1 MEKKYI
7 LAIDQGTT
15 TTKVVI
21 FDREGIPVSNV
32 FREIRQIYPNP
43 GWVEHD
49 PREYWET
56 TKDCISEALKT
67 KQIRPEEIMAIGI
80 TMQRETTILWNK
92 STGEP
97 YHNAINWQCRRTIEI
112 CEDLKAQGYERM
124 VREKTG
130 IVIDPYFS
138 GTKIRW
144 ILDNVPGLRQKA
156 EAGEV
161 CFGTVDTWLL
171 WHLSG
176 GQVHATDYTNAS
188 RTMLF
193 NVKEI
198 KWDDEL
204 LAMLEIPRE
213 ILPETRP
220 SSGIFGY
227 TSPEL
232 FDGVRIPIAGIAGD
246 QHAATF
252 GQTCFKPGM
261 AKNTYGTS
269 LAMVMNI
276 GDQFIL
282 SDHGVTTDLG
292 WGINDHIVYAF
303 EGVVFVGGAVVQW
316 LRDGLHIIEHA
327 RETEKMA
334 QMVPDSGGIYIVP
347 AFTGLCTPYWDSY
360 ARGTIVGITRGTTR
374 EHFARAALESIAY
387 QTKDVLDAMVA
398 DSGHS
403 LDSLRVDGRAVGND
417 FLMQFQADIL
427 GVPVQRPV
435 VTDMAA
441 LGAAYMAGLAVG
453 FWEDTDQL
461 VEQWKVDRTF
471 EPTMP
476 DEKRQELYNGWKR
489 AVERSLGWA
498 RKR

>member
-1 MEKKYI
+1 MEKKYV

-21 FDREGIPVSNV
+21 FDREGTPVASAYQ
-32 FREIRQIYPNP
+32 EIQQIFPQP

-56 TKDCISEALKT
+56 TKHCIDKALTEK
-67 KQIRPEEIMAIGI
+67 KIHPAELAAIGI
-80 TMQRETTILWNK
+80 TMQRETTILWDR

-97 YHNAINWQCRRTIEI
+97 LFNAIVWQCRRSMEI
-112 CEDLKAQGYERM
+112 CEDLKARGYEGM

-130 IVIDPYFS
+130 LVIDPYFS
-138 GTKIRW
+138 GTKIKW
-144 ILDNVPGLRQKA
+144 ILDNVPEAKQKA
-156 EAGEV
+156 NDGQL

-171 WHLSG
+171 WKLTG
-176 GQVHATDYTNAS
+176 GQVHATDYSNAS

-193 NVKEI
+193 NIRDV

-213 ILPETRP
+213 ILPETKP

-227 TSPEL
+227 TDPEL
-232 FDGVRIPIAGIAGD
+232 FAGERIPIAGIAGD
-246 QHAATF
+246 QHASTF

-276 GDQFIL
+276 GEEFKL
-282 SDHGVTTDLG
+282 SNNGLTTDLA
-292 WGINDHIVYAF
+292 WGIDNRIEYAF
-303 EGVVFVGGAVVQW
+303 EGVVFIGGAVLQW
-316 LRDGLHIIEHA
+316 LRDGLKIIDHA
-327 RETEKMA
+327 AETEKMA
-334 QMVPDSGGIYIVP
+334 QMVPDTGGVYIVP
-347 AFTGLCTPYWDSY
+347 AFTGLCAPYWDMY
-360 ARGTIVGITRGTTR
+360 ARGTIVGITRGTSR
-374 EHFARAALESIAY
+374 EHIARAALESITY
-387 QTKDVLDAMVA
+387 QTKDVLEAMVA
-398 DSGHS
+398 DSGQS
-403 LDSLRVDGRAVGND
+403 LDSLRVDGGAVRNE

-441 LGAAYMAGLAVG
+441 LGAAYLAGLAVG
-453 FWEDTDQL
+453 FWESQEQL
-461 VEQWKVDRTF
+461 VSQWKIDKTY
-471 EPTMP
+471 EPMMTA
-476 DEKRQELYNGWKR
+476 ERREELYSGWKR
-489 AVERSLGWA
+489 AVKRSLHWA
-498 RKR
+498 KE